1 MAAITLVCL
10 TLPALALDMPAVS
23 GEKQRQPA
31 DNAALTGDHETIAAP
46 LPDPDAA
53 EPANH
58 LGWEWFGMK
67 LGIPMLWDSNNKDRE
82 MYYVHDIILPTY
94 RWQWA
99 YVTTGELTLQ
109 LAAFDAGITTGGG
122 CRLPLGHDLNYEL
135 RIGATFGYRYRIYE
149 SLSSLILSPQVQVI
163 ANFHRFSLG
172 IGVDVPV
179 FFNLTD
185 YSAFTGPGPFIQRQ
199 VLLYLR
205 FSVT

>member
-1 MAAITLVCL
+1 MRACKRLVLMLAVLIILCVALPVSAADTV
-10 TLPALALDMPAVS
+10 TDATKTATENQSEAS
-23 GEKQRQPA
+23 GKS
-31 DNAALTGDHETIAAP
+31 NAED
-46 LPDPDAA
+46 
-53 EPANH
+53 H
-58 LGWEWFGMK
+58 LGWEWFGMR
-67 LGIPMLWDSNNKDRE
+67 LGVPMLWDSKNEDRE

-94 RWQWA
+94 RWKWA

-109 LAAFDAGITTGGG
+109 LAAFDAGIATGGG
-122 CRLPLGHDLNYEL
+122 CRLPLGYDLDFEL
-135 RIGATFGYRYRIYE
+135 RIGATFGYRYRIHE

-185 YSAFTGPGPFIQRQ
+185 YSAFFGPGPFIQRQ

-205 FSVT
+205 FSAT